1 MFQYAV
7 VNTETKVA
15 ESLPDRRPRYFAGAA
30 IAIAVLVPVVLL
42 AMKRGDKV
50 EPPPAGVPAVAA
62 PTFDQEVELSAQLL
76 KVGKAQESLAPLERA
91 QRLNPNAFAVHTN
104 LCMAYVA
111 LDRKD
116 DAVAACRRA
125 TEVDPA
131 SNLGKNNLAWVQ
143 SLKVAP
149 KP

>member
-1 MFQYAV
+1 MFQCAT

-15 ESLPDRRPRYFAGAA
+15 ESAPDRRPRYFAGAA
-30 IAIAVLVPVVLL
+30 VALAVLVPAVLL
-42 AMKRGDKV
+42 AMKRGDPV
-50 EPPPAGVPAVAA
+50 APPAAAAPAVAA
-62 PTFDQEVELSAQLL
+62 PTFDQDIELSAQLL
-76 KVGKAQESLAPLERA
+76 KAGKPQESLVPLERA

-111 LDRKD
+111 LDRKG

-125 TEVDPA
+125 TEIDPA
-131 SNLGKNNLAWVQ
+131 SKLGKNNLAWVQ
-143 SLKVAP
+143 SLTASP